1 MFNKKYSNIYC
12 KFYKINKAT
21 SITSIYNNLTKY
33 NASFIPLKSDY
44 IQNFIEEFNPSQ
56 EKNYLNIQIKKY
68 LTRYY
73 SNIKIQLKK
82 KEQNLIALKNT
93 ISKSEQKNINHI
105 LEYPFIRMLINPI
118 GKINLSNSQGK
129 LIYNNQVKH
138 ISQINKEEILEFMH
152 KCNVLLNFVKC
163 RYELKTIMSFII
175 YNNWL
180 MLNNNKIIVRV
191 ILENKKDK
199 NLVNLLNKK
208 ELTEVFN
215 KELFKIFFNKE
226 KGNNTHKYYFQTK

>member
-180 MLNNNKIIVRV
+180 MLNNNKI
-191 ILENKKDK
+191 L
-199 NLVNLLNKK
+199 
-208 ELTEVFN
+208 
-215 KELFKIFFNKE
+215 
-226 KGNNTHKYYFQTK
+226 